1 MGEGSSG
8 GSPGFAEERGTSF
21 LLGAVRPGASFAG
34 TSAPSL
40 RGCFLGGSLSQRA
53 EESQCRRESLR
64 ELGEEGKGTNCV
76 RTKPPLAP
84 VASPW
89 RPARGPVSSRPLLIL
104 WLKAVWS
111 SYPVPIQVKS
121 KETSPC
127 QTTELCFKNTSINR
141 LQSWGLG
148 PKTKKQFNRV
158 KCKDLNKYWVVG
170 I

>member
-8 GSPGFAEERGTSF
+8 GNPGFAEERGTSC
-21 LLGAVRPGASFAG
+21 LLGAARPGASFAEP
-34 TSAPSL
+34 SAPSL

-53 EESQCRRESLR
+53 EETPGRRESLR
-64 ELGEEGKGTNCV
+64 ELGEEGKGTKCV

-89 RPARGPVSSRPLLIL
+89 RPARGLVSSRPLLIL

-111 SYPVPIQVKS
+111 SFPVPIQLKI

-127 QTTELCFKNTSINR
+127 QTTELCFKNTSGNR
-141 LQSWGLG
+141 LQPWGLG
-148 PKTKKQFNRV
+148 PKTKKHFNRD